1 MSDMGGEGTEEGN
14 LLEVL
19 RKPRD
24 WTQAGAQFESHR
36 REV

>member
-1 MSDMGGEGTEEGN
+1 MGSLPEIARWEYMSDMGKEGTEEGD

-24 WTQAGAQFESHR
+24 WA
-36 REV
+36 